1 MRKPFVSKRFLSI
14 VALLTATPLSLTS
27 CSANEDTKS
36 EETDESTFESQDEFQ
51 SQHSPTDEIAAP
63 HNSSGISITGDYK
76 TDLRAV
82 GFEPEDHVFN
92 SVIGTLE
99 DSVCEFDSS
108 QISRIAHE
116 SMITA
121 MVQDS
126 NVGPDTVRVIA
137 EYNCPLEAEL
147 IEELIQTAE

>member
-1 MRKPFVSKRFLSI
+1 MSRRFFSI
-14 VALLTATPLSLTS
+14 FALLAAALLSLTA

-36 EETDESTFESQDEFQ
+36 AETDDSHFEPRDELEAQHNPTQETAATPES
-51 SQHSPTDEIAAP
+51 I
-63 HNSSGISITGDYK
+63 GIDTTGDYK

-82 GFEPEDHVFN
+82 GFDPEEHIFN

-99 DSVCEFDSS
+99 NSVCEFDSS
-108 QISRIAHE
+108 QISSITHE
-116 SMITA
+116 SMVTA

-137 EYNCPLEAEL
+137 EYNCPLEADL
-147 IEELIQTAE
+147 IEELIQTATE